1 MERIKN
7 MELIDR
13 IFYGGMEELR
23 DYGIKFTMDS
33 LAGRLGISKRTL
45 YETVPSKHAVIE
57 LVIDRTFA
65 DIKIQQ
71 QKVCK
76 DASLTTLEKLKKL
89 FTIIPTFSQN
99 IDYRRVNELKKGY
112 MDLYHKIKNGLETDW
127 EPALQL
133 LQQGMDEGVIKQKN
147 LALLRIMFTDIFE
160 KLLDGQDLI
169 QCGIN
174 YDTAMKE
181 LIEIIF
187 NGIAY

>member
-1 MERIKN
+1 

-57 LVIDRTFA
+57 LIIDRTFA
-65 DIKIQQ
+65 DIKMQQ
-71 QKVCK
+71 QKVCQ
-76 DASLTTLEKLKKL
+76 DSSLSTLDKLKKL
-89 FTIIPTFSQN
+89 FTIIPAFSQK

-112 MDLYHKIKNGLETDW
+112 MDLYHKIENGLETDW

-133 LQQGMDEGVIKQKN
+133 LQQGMDEGVIKPKN
-147 LALLRIMFTDIFE
+147 LSLLRIMFTDIFE

-169 QCGIN
+169 QSGIN
-174 YDTAMKE
+174 YDTAMNE